1 MLGENLFSGGHTI
14 GDTHNS
20 KVLITTRS
28 GWSVLY
34 EVTDDTWLETA
45 EPISISFTLRVEQ
58 PWMNSQ
64 ALVRL
69 CLTEVPIVVLL
80 EETNGY
86 KVIQPGQQIV
96 KGTYS
101 LFVDELTVN
110 QESYLKLTI
119 VNEIIVKGSMG
130 TGLRYGIM

>member
-1 MLGENLFSGGHTI
+1 MVTQSRGTKKEERKKIRSETKKKLNELCP
-14 GDTHNS
+14 D
-20 KVLITTRS
+20 ITNCIKIKFD
-28 GWSVLY
+28 GKWVKI
-34 EVTDDTWLETA
+34 
-45 EPISISFTLRVEQ
+45 PQ
-58 PWMNSQ
+58 KGNSQ

-69 CLTEVPIVVLL
+69 CLTEVLIVVLL